1 MTEGVVLRK
10 REAVPD
16 PRASIWRRFTLLTL
30 LGAAGGALFVPF
42 IAAGSADTPD
52 LPVLL
57 ASFTIG
63 SAFVTGLA
71 ALFGLRWAD
80 QVGCPMPWLRAW
92 EAGERPEIDWRTG
105 FQPAIF
111 GAGLGILAA
120 CVATL
125 IGVPENPGSLFVR
138 LATVPFAAI
147 VPEVLVH
154 LFVMSGLV
162 LVLKRGGPAIFLSA
176 LVFVVIF
183 HGNPPGDD
191 VVVPVFIVGLNFSLG
206 LLTGWLYWARGF
218 AAAVLAHGAAH
229 FLVLAIN

>member
-1 MTEGVVLRK
+1 MTEDVVLRK

-57 ASFTIG
+57 ASFAIG

-80 QVGCPMPWLRAW
+80 QVACPMPWLRAW

-125 IGVPENPGSLFVR
+125 IGVPENPGSLLVR

-162 LVLKRGGPAIFLSA
+162 LVLKRAGPAILLSA
-176 LVFVVIF
+176 LVFVFIF

-191 VVVPVFIVGLNFSLG
+191 VVVPVFIAGLNFSLG

-218 AAAVLAHGAAH
+218 GAAVLAHGAAH